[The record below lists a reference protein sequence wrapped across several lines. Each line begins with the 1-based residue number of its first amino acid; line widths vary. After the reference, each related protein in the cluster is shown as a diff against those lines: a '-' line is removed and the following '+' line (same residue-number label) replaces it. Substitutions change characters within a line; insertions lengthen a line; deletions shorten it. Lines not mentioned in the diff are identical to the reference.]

1 MRNAVQA
8 EYDKG
13 CDLPTVTLKVDFI
26 NCAETVEYQAYK
38 PLQNIFLGD
47 SVRVIAPRIGVE
59 VSMRMTQYTY
69 DCLQRRYTA
78 MTLGTVADT
87 LEGNTI
93 SARQLPS
100 GIITGSKLAI
110 NSVGIGALQNG
121 SVGSLQIQMAAI
133 QTAHIETAA
142 MLKVCSLRRSDS
154 SSKLYGW
161 ILTLST

>member
-1 MRNAVQA
+1 
-8 EYDKG
+8 
-13 CDLPTVTLKVDFI
+13 
-26 NCAETVEYQAYK
+26 
-38 PLQNIFLGD
+38 
-47 SVRVIAPRIGVE
+47 
-59 VSMRMTQYTY
+59 MRMTQYTY

-133 QTAHIETAA
+133 QTAHIETCLLYTSQRYNENRLAA
-142 MLKVCSLRRSDS
+142 VREYAQTLAGVVMPVCCL
-154 SSKLYGW
+154 LYTSG
-161 ILTLST
+161 